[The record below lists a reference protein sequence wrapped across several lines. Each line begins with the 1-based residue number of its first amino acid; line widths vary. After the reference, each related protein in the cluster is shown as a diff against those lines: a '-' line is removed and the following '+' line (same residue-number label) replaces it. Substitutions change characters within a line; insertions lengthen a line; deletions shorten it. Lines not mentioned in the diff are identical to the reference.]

1 MELYILYRGT
11 SKNRLKP
18 VMTDSLHKV
27 NNYRKALVASDK
39 GGRGKTFHY
48 DIALAPAGST
58 VWRKD
63 RTNAWTGYND
73 SGPKIV
79 R

>member
-1 MELYILYRGT
+1 MELYTLSRGT

-18 VMTDSLHKV
+18 VMIDSFHKV
-27 NNYRKALVASDK
+27 DNYRKALVGSDK

-48 DIALAPAGST
+48 DITPAPAGST

-73 SGPKIV
+73 SRPKLV